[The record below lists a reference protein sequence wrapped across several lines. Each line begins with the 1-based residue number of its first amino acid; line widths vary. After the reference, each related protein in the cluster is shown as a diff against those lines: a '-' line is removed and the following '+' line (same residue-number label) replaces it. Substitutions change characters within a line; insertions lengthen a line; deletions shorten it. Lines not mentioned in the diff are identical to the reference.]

1 MSNAGG
7 NVLVERE
14 DVMTRER
21 REQCRSNMRGDEVQD
36 RGARVVCLLWQRGG
50 CHLWVQVQGRNRH
63 SGSCDTSGCFYFL
76 EEMGS
81 RIITGA

>member
-36 RGARVVCLLWQRGG
+36 RGARVASYGVDGG
-50 CHLWVQVQGRNRH
+50 VSTVAEGRMPLM
-63 SGSCDTSGCFYFL
+63 GAGAG
-76 EEMGS
+76 EEQ
-81 RIITGA
+81 T